1 MSHHSTSHHHCT
13 TFHITL
19 LHTNVPRHISQ
30 TVNVATRLA
39 SDHQFYIWEH
49 YTAIS
54 HHHISKYNIF
64 HITATVRIAPF
75 DIHNYSTPY
84 IKHRSILHIAL
95 HHHIWQHI
103 ASFSTS
109 VIAQHIAHTRTP
121 HSTPRH
127 IPLHTFCISIRHHVW
142 NCNIPHRTTF
152 DIYWSHHISHL
163 GAPFH
168 IMPT

>member
-39 SDHQFYIWEH
+39 SDHQFYIWD
-49 YTAIS
+49 
-54 HHHISKYNIF
+54 NITLHF
-64 HITATVRIAPF
+64 TSQSTTYSTSATVRIAPF

-84 IKHRSILHIAL
+84 IQHRSIFHIAL
-95 HHHIWQHI
+95 HHHIWQRI
-103 ASFSTS
+103 AFSTS
-109 VIAQHIAHTRTP
+109 DVAQHIAHTRTP
-121 HSTPRH
+121 QSTPRH

-142 NCNIPHRTTF
+142 NWNIPHRTTF
-152 DIYWSHHISHL
+152 DIYWHHTT
-163 GAPFH
+163 FH
-168 IMPT
+168 IAL